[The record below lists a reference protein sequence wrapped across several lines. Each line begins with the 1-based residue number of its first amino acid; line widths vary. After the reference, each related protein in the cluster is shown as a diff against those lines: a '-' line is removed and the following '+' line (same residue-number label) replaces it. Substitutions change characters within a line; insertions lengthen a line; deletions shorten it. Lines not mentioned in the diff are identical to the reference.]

1 MKKLAMLL
9 GVVFLVLVAAINYSL
24 TSKSYVSAIND
35 EKVITYFHG
44 EGCPH
49 CAEVDSWM
57 DSRDIEK
64 KYPIDNREIYNNG
77 NNATFFN
84 EMMDR
89 LAVPL
94 DQRGVPAVVIGD
106 TVLVGDK
113 SIIDN
118 FKKDA
123 DKYLNTTDTK
133 VGDDVTRNT
142 TPYSKEKLT
151 IWVLV
156 SASLVDAINPC
167 AFAVLIILLTTILLK
182 RNKKTALLSG
192 FSFSLA
198 IFISYVLMGL
208 GLYGAISAAGIS
220 DLITNI
226 VGILALILGV
236 LNLKDYFWYGKIT
249 LIEVPRKWRPAM
261 IGLIQKT
268 TNPIGVFFV
277 GLIVSLFLLPCT
289 SGPYIVVL
297 GLLAQNPLD
306 AQAIGYLILY
316 NLIFVSP
323 MILITIAA
331 YNGLNVEKLE
341 KTRKNN
347 LRLLHLIAGCILVSL
362 GLYVLFI

>member
-1 MKKLAMLL
+1 M
-9 GVVFLVLVAAINYSL
+9 
-24 TSKSYVSAIND
+24 
-35 EKVITYFHG
+35 
-44 EGCPH
+44 
-49 CAEVDSWM
+49 
-57 DSRDIEK
+57 
-64 KYPIDNREIYNNG
+64 
-77 NNATFFN
+77 
-84 EMMDR
+84 
-89 LAVPL
+89 
-94 DQRGVPAVVIGD
+94 
-106 TVLVGDK
+106 
-113 SIIDN
+113 
-118 FKKDA
+118 
-123 DKYLNTTDTK
+123 
-133 VGDDVTRNT
+133 
-142 TPYSKEKLT
+142 
-151 IWVLV
+151 
-156 SASLVDAINPC
+156 
-167 AFAVLIILLTTILLK
+167 IILLTTILLK

-347 LRLLHLIAGCILVSL
+347 LRLLHLIAGFILVSL